1 MVTDTSKKK
10 VLVVEDEKPLAHA
23 LELKLTRE
31 GFAVTVARNGQ
42 EGLDLIRS
50 QTFDVVLLDM
60 MMPIL
65 DGFHVL
71 ENLQDM
77 QNKPVIF
84 VLSNLSTRDDEG
96 KILAMGA
103 KKYFIKSNTPL
114 SQIVE
119 EVKAA

>member
-1 MVTDTSKKK
+1 MVADTPKKK

-23 LELKLTRE
+23 LELKLTHE
-31 GFAVTVARNGQ
+31 GFATTVARNGQ
-42 EGLDLIRS
+42 EALDLIRS
-50 QTFDVVLLDM
+50 QPFDVVLLDM
-60 MMPIL
+60 MMPIM

-96 KILAMGA
+96 KILALGA

-114 SQIVE
+114 AQIVA